1 MEILNFYEQVS
12 STHLRKLTQF
22 YFCIFCE
29 KNILSFN
36 ISMDDMVSMKMCQ
49 TLKEKQTFLIFSF
62 YHYHECGIVAFLHFY
77 PSQTLFI
84 GKSFRCY
91 QQHEDPSFREERGS
105 LIAFFTHRPDSSGA
119 SLKSS
124 GKRTR

>member
-49 TLKEKQTFLIFSF
+49 ALKENQTFLILSSYC
-62 YHYHECGIVAFLHFY
+62 YHKRGTGAFLHFY

-84 GKSFRCY
+84 GKV
-91 QQHEDPSFREERGS
+91 
-105 LIAFFTHRPDSSGA
+105 L
-119 SLKSS
+119 
-124 GKRTR
+124 